1 MISIPA
7 AKNLTKS
14 SGKMIAVFRH
24 QMISI
29 STKFLQ
35 KKVYKK
41 LTVPQFEHYTL
52 EKCTSVQ
59 PPEPPPKKKTKTL

>member
-1 MISIPA
+1 
-7 AKNLTKS
+7 
-14 SGKMIAVFRH
+14 MIAVFRH